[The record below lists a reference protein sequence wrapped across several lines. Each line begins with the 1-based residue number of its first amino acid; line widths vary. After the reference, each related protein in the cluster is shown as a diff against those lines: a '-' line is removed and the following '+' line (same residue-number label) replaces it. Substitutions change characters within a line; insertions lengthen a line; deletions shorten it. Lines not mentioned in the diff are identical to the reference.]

1 MRVMAIGAH
10 PDDIELLCAGTLAK
24 YAQQGHQVTMCYVC
38 NGGLGH
44 VEIMP
49 PELKEVRKQESIDSA
64 NVIGAHFQWLDI
76 DDADVRQSTN
86 EAIARL
92 VDAVREAQPDV
103 IITHSPNDY
112 MDDHRLVGELVLKA
126 SFDATIPHL
135 VSNQETPAQ
144 LVPIFYMDTLMGV
157 DFLPEMWVDIS
168 DTLETKRQMLACHES
183 QYAWAEG
190 ARQHRLH
197 RFYGHGGK
205 VPRPAGRHALR
216 RRVPPSAR
224 LGPHNHRAPIAD
236 RHRPGVVMC

>member
-86 EAIARL
+86 EAITRL
-92 VDAVREAQPDV
+92 IDAVREAQPDV

-135 VSNQETPAQ
+135 VSKQETPAQ

-157 DFLPEMWVDIS
+157 DFLPEMW
-168 DTLETKRQMLACHES
+168 
-183 QYAWAEG
+183 G
-190 ARQHRLH
+190 
-197 RFYGHGGK
+197 GHQRYYRNQATDGW
-205 VPRPAGRHALR
+205 
-216 RRVPPSAR
+216 
-224 LGPHNHRAPIAD
+224 RATRASM
-236 RHRPGVVMC
+236 RG

>member
-64 NVIGAHFQWLDI
+64 NVIGADFQWLDI

-92 VDAVREAQPDV
+92 IDAVREAQPDV

-135 VSNQETPAQ
+135 VSKQETPAQ

-157 DFLPEMWVDIS
+157 DFLPEFWVDIS
-168 DTLETKRQMLACHES
+168 DTIETKRQMLACHES
-183 QYAWAEG
+183 QYAWLKEHDNIDYIDSMVTVAKYRGLQVGTPYAEG
-190 ARQHRLH
+190 FRQVRVWGRTTTVPLLPTDIAR
-197 RFYGHGGK
+197 G
-205 VPRPAGRHALR
+205 
-216 RRVPPSAR
+216 
-224 LGPHNHRAPIAD
+224 
-236 RHRPGVVMC
+236 